1 MSDQSKKRKEK
12 RLQPRFHEVT
22 MYRNS
27 NKFIERGENRART
40 RDWTEERKG
49 KDRGCN
55 KTRADFVGGTSY
67 LESNVWGK

>member
-1 MSDQSKKRKEK
+1 MDERSIKKKKKKKR
-12 RLQPRFHEVT
+12 LPPRSHEVT

-27 NKFIERGENRART
+27 NKFIERGET

>member
-1 MSDQSKKRKEK
+1 MTGWK
-12 RLQPRFHEVT
+12 
-22 MYRNS
+22 
-27 NKFIERGENRART
+27 
-40 RDWTEERKG
+40 KG